1 MTTNVKFVDSQP
13 INRVNVNVLFTL
25 YFTSQKLL
33 VGQGF
38 EMKKSVLIISI
49 VGTRSNILK

>member
-25 YFTSQKLL
+25 YFTSQKLI
-33 VGQGF
+33 VGQGY
-38 EMKKSVLIISI
+38 EMKSQSL
-49 VGTRSNILK
+49 LLA